1 MSTITASEPYAA
13 PAQVDSSP
21 RRARHLGGY
30 VALDTGQTRQI
41 LSLQRPD
48 GSTLVVDYHLDTLG
62 DGRVVAHISPD
73 EPPENER
80 IICELYLADDTKG
93 RCRALTAEDLETTR
107 HATPPPPS
115 TRAKAQ
121 GTLLQDA
128 EGHLYRIRELAT
140 DEPMSELRWTRSRQS
155 GCDETFDVLT
165 LRDVVARLEAYE
177 PARTLTSDAL
187 ALHSEDSSPSTYRLR
202 AELDRLTESAIV
214 LNRGLRE
221 AVQYRVQRG
230 DTTLSQIALR
240 CGRIKRDPRGNVSGE
255 TSWLARRIGQLPEGG
270 EQKPCPWIR
279 IDVLALIARDGLG
292 TSPLEVE
299 AA

>member
-1 MSTITASEPYAA
+1 MSTITAPQPHSALPQ
-13 PAQVDSSP
+13 PASSP

-30 VALDTGQTRQI
+30 VALDSGQTRQI
-41 LSLQRPD
+41 VSLQRPD
-48 GSTLVVDYHLDTLG
+48 GSRLVIDYHLDTLAE
-62 DGRVVAHISPD
+62 GRVVAHISPD

-93 RCRALTAEDLETTR
+93 RCRALTAEDLEATR

-115 TRAKAQ
+115 THATAQ
-121 GTLLQDA
+121 STQLQDA

-140 DEPMSELRWTRSRQS
+140 NEPMSELRWTRSRQP
-155 GCDETFDVLT
+155 GRNETFDVLT
-165 LRDVVARLEAYE
+165 LRDVIAHLEAYE

-202 AELDRLTESAIV
+202 AELERLSESAIV

-279 IDVLALIARDGLG
+279 TDVLALIARDGLG

-299 AA
+299 TA

>member
-1 MSTITASEPYAA
+1 MSTITAPEPYPA

-30 VALDTGQTRQI
+30 VALDSGQTRQI
-41 LSLQRPD
+41 VSLQRPD

-93 RCRALTAEDLETTR
+93 RCRALTAEDLEVTR

-115 TRAKAQ
+115 THAAEQ
-121 GTLLQDA
+121 STQLQDT
-128 EGHLYRIRELAT
+128 EGHCYRIRELAAE
-140 DEPMSELRWTRSRQS
+140 EPMSELRWTRSRQL

-165 LRDVVARLEAYE
+165 LRDVVAHLEAYE

-187 ALHSEDSSPSTYRLR
+187 ALHSENSSPSTYRLR
-202 AELDRLTESAIV
+202 AELERLSESAIV

-279 IDVLALIARDGLG
+279 TDVLALIARDGLG

>member
-1 MSTITASEPYAA
+1 MSTITAPEPHAA
-13 PAQVDSSP
+13 PEQVDSSP

-30 VALDTGQTRQI
+30 VSLDSGQTRQI

-93 RCRALTAEDLETTR
+93 RCRALTAEDLEATR
-107 HATPPPPS
+107 HATPPLPS
-115 TRAKAQ
+115 TQAEAQ
-121 GTLLQDA
+121 STQLQDA

-140 DEPMSELRWTRSRQS
+140 NEPMSELRWTRSRQP
-155 GCDETFDVLT
+155 GRNETFDVLT

-202 AELDRLTESAIV
+202 AELERLSESAIV

-240 CGRIKRDPRGNVSGE
+240 CGRIKRDSRGNVSGE

>member
-1 MSTITASEPYAA
+1 
-13 PAQVDSSP
+13 V
-21 RRARHLGGY
+21 
-30 VALDTGQTRQI
+30 
-41 LSLQRPD
+41 SLQRPD
-48 GSTLVVDYHLDTLG
+48 RSTLVVDYHLDTLG

-93 RCRALTAEDLETTR
+93 RCRALTAEDLEATR
-107 HATPPPPS
+107 HATPPLPS
-115 TRAKAQ
+115 TQAEAQ
-121 GTLLQDA
+121 STQLQDA
-128 EGHLYRIRELAT
+128 EGHLYRIRGLAT
-140 DEPMSELRWTRSRQS
+140 EEPLSELRWTRSRKP
-155 GCDETFDVLT
+155 GCNETFDVLT

-187 ALHSEDSSPSTYRLR
+187 ALHSEDPSPSTYRLR
-202 AELDRLTESAIV
+202 AELKRLTESAIV

-230 DTTLSQIALR
+230 EMTFSQIALR

-255 TSWLARRIGQLPEGG
+255 TSWLARRIGHMPEGG
-270 EQKPCPWIR
+270 ETEPTPWIHS
-279 IDVLALIARDGLG
+279 DVLALIARDGLG

>member
-1 MSTITASEPYAA
+1 MSTITAPEPYAA

-30 VALDTGQTRQI
+30 VALDSGQTRQI

-48 GSTLVVDYHLDTLG
+48 GSTLVIDYHLDTLD

-93 RCRALTAEDLETTR
+93 RCRALTAEDLEVTR
-107 HATPPPPS
+107 HATPSPQS
-115 TRAKAQ
+115 THAAVQ
-121 GTLLQDA
+121 STPLQDV
-128 EGHLYRIRELAT
+128 EGYLYGIRELAT
-140 DEPMSELRWTRSRQS
+140 EEPMSELRWTRSRQP

-177 PARTLTSDAL
+177 PARTLTSEAL
-187 ALHSEDSSPSTYRLR
+187 ALHGEDPSASTYRLR
-202 AELDRLTESAIV
+202 AELERLTDSTIL

-221 AVQYRVQRG
+221 AVQFRVQRAE
-230 DTTLSQIALR
+230 TTLSQIALR
-240 CGRIKRDPRGNVSGE
+240 CGRFKRDPRGNVSGD
-255 TSWLARRIGQLPEGG
+255 TSWLARRIGQLPEAGH
-270 EQKPCPWIR
+270 QTPCPWIHS
-279 IDVLALIARDGLG
+279 DVLALIARDGISA
-292 TSPLEVE
+292 SPHEVE
-299 AA
+299 L

>member
-1 MSTITASEPYAA
+1 MSTITAPEPHEA

-21 RRARHLGGY
+21 RRARHLGRY

-41 LSLQRPD
+41 VSLQRPD

-93 RCRALTAEDLETTR
+93 RCRALTAVDLEVTR

-121 GTLLQDA
+121 STQLQDA
-128 EGHLYRIRELAT
+128 EGHVYRIRKLAT
-140 DEPMSELRWTRSRQS
+140 EEPLSELRWTRSRRP

-187 ALHSEDSSPSTYRLR
+187 ALHSEDPSPSTSRLR
-202 AELDRLTESAIV
+202 AELERVTDSAIV
-214 LNRGLRE
+214 LNRRLRE
-221 AVQYRVQRG
+221 AVQCRVQRG

-270 EQKPCPWIR
+270 EQKPCPWIHS
-279 IDVLALIARDGLG
+279 DVLALIARDGLG

>member
-1 MSTITASEPYAA
+1 MSTITAPEPHAA

-21 RRARHLGGY
+21 RHARHLGGY
-30 VALDTGQTRQI
+30 VALDSGQTRQI

-80 IICELYLADDTKG
+80 IICKLYLADDTKG
-93 RCRALTAEDLETTR
+93 RCRALTAEDLEATR

-115 TRAKAQ
+115 THAAAQ
-121 GTLLQDA
+121 STQLQDT
-128 EGHLYRIRELAT
+128 EGHRYRIRELAAE
-140 DEPMSELRWTRSRQS
+140 EPTSELRWTRSRQP

-165 LRDVVARLEAYE
+165 LRDVVASLEAYE

-202 AELDRLTESAIV
+202 AELERLSESAIV

-221 AVQYRVQRG
+221 AVQYRVHRG

-240 CGRIKRDPRGNVSGE
+240 CGRIKRDSRGNVSGE

>member
-1 MSTITASEPYAA
+1 MSTITAPEIHATPPQAC
-13 PAQVDSSP
+13 SSP

-30 VALDTGQTRQI
+30 VALDSGQTRQI

-48 GSTLVVDYHLDTLG
+48 GSTLVVDYHLDTFG

-93 RCRALTAEDLETTR
+93 RCRALTAEDLELTR
-107 HATPPPPS
+107 HATTLPS
-115 TRAKAQ
+115 THATAQ
-121 GTLLQDA
+121 STPLQDA
-128 EGHLYRIRELAT
+128 DGHLYRIRELAT
-140 DEPMSELRWTRSRQS
+140 EQPMSELRWTRSRQP
-155 GCDETFDVLT
+155 GCDETFDMLT

-177 PARTLTSDAL
+177 PARALTSDAL

-202 AELDRLTESAIV
+202 AELERLTDSAIV

-230 DTTLSQIALR
+230 DMTLSQIALR
-240 CGRIKRDPRGNVSGE
+240 CGHIKRDPRGNLSGE
-255 TSWLARRIGQLPEGG
+255 TSWLARRIGHMPEGG
-270 EQKPCPWIR
+270 ETEPTPWIHSN
-279 IDVLALIARDGLG
+279 VLALIARDGLG

>member
-1 MSTITASEPYAA
+1 MSTITAPEPHAA

-21 RRARHLGGY
+21 RRAWHLGGY
-30 VALDTGQTRQI
+30 VALDSGQTRQI
-41 LSLQRPD
+41 VSLQRPD
-48 GSTLVVDYHLDTLG
+48 GSRLVVDYQLDTLG

-93 RCRALTAEDLETTR
+93 RCRALTAQDLEVTR

-115 TRAKAQ
+115 THSAAQ
-121 GTLLQDA
+121 STVLQDA
-128 EGHLYRIRELAT
+128 EGHLYRIRELAA
-140 DEPMSELRWTRSRQS
+140 EQSMSELRWTRSRQP

-177 PARTLTSDAL
+177 PARTLTSDAF
-187 ALHSEDSSPSTYRLR
+187 ALHSQGSSPSTSRLR
-202 AELDRLTESAIV
+202 AELQRLTESVIV

-221 AVQYRVQRG
+221 AVQQRVQRS